1 VHPATFSLG
10 SGFLKGSILAVH
22 VLVDQEGQP
31 TGTSLGSYLGAQVE
45 AAPSYYRQ
53 AFNAMG
59 AGASLEQSNARYLQ
73 TYIVRAATKGS
84 LFKTSI
90 ARLTNEVVFR
100 TWMEENVI

>member
-1 VHPATFSLG
+1 VYPATFSLG

-22 VLVDQEGQP
+22 VLVDEGGQSV
-31 TGTSLGSYLGAQVE
+31 GTSLGSYLGAQVE

-53 AFNAMG
+53 AFKVTA
-59 AGASLEQSNARYLQ
+59 AGAHLEQSNARYLQ
-73 TYIVRAATKGS
+73 TYIVRAATQGS